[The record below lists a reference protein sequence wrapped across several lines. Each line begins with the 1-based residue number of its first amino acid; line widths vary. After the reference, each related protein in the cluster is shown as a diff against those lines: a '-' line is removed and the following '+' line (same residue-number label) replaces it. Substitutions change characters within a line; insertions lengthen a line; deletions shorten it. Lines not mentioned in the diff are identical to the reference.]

1 MANNHHHMES
11 SSMMMVN
18 NVENTLSKQQSITS
32 TSTATTSKMKRSIT
46 DKSIDQ
52 PVNIVINFLDESKT
66 VFQIHQK
73 ALAKDLFYQV
83 CESLNLIELDY
94 FGLEYYDKNMIQYW
108 LDLERPIHRQLS
120 LSMDNLNMNFAVKF
134 YTTEPSKLEDELTR
148 YLFALQ
154 IKKDLASGDLI
165 CNDNTAALLS
175 AYAIQAECGDFNP
188 NDYNDHHHYI
198 SQFKLISN
206 QDDDFEFKV
215 MENHK
220 KLIDLSPAEADLQL
234 LEIAKELEMYGVK
247 LSSVKDHE
255 GVPLNLAVV
264 HHGILIFQNYTKVNT
279 FDWIKIRKLSFKRK
293 RFFIK
298 LHQEEFF
305 GDVLEFVFQHRN
317 ECKNFWKKCIEQHS
331 FFKCIEIKQKTRKK
345 IRIFS
350 RGSSFRYT
358 GRTQQQISEFI
369 KTNNSINQQQQRSFQ
384 RSNSMKFNSLQKD
397 PHHHHD
403 IGYNVDNNK
412 MVNQNSDNSSIINT
426 CNNNNNNHNSNHNVN
441 NHTSSSSTTTMTTN
455 AIKMVNYHKSCDTI
469 DQQSVFQNHDEPSLL
484 LSSQPFIDT
493 FHQTLNLSSVNL
505 NSTLEFR
512 GFKRRM
518 NQDYYVFRD
527 LVMSERTYLKDL
539 ESMRDWFKNDVSKEP
554 SRSAEM
560 LSLLVN
566 VSEPLI
572 DFHEKFLHDIEYI
585 LFIWDKNGFD
595 SLPPLS
601 TVLNEILKW
610 MSHYEQIIERLP
622 FILER
627 INSNFCSNKE
637 FESICREFE
646 TKKGC
651 YLPYTS
657 FLLKPAFHP
666 SFYAKIIQ
674 KLIDCYCANHC
685 DYLNL
690 KRLVEQ
696 LNNFNHE
703 YANTLDSLINLVI
716 LIELQR
722 DIAGFVNI
730 VQSGRRFIREGCL
743 LKLSKKGF
751 QQRLFFLFSDLLIY
765 ASRSTYINFQF
776 KIHGY
781 FSLYNVFV
789 EETESKFGQNYCFT
803 IYVGNK
809 ILILAAGLES
819 DRQSWI
825 RAIKESAIVLS
836 TQPSSSILPSNDLL
850 DKIDSALSEH
860 LKNLNDHHI
869 SHTTIST
876 MNNNGKNGDH
886 YGVGDNNNTQS
897 RTNTIIHVCWQ
908 RNCTITSADYRYA
921 LTVSFSGYLLRKFK
935 NSSGWQKLWVEFT
948 HFCLFFYKSAEDN
961 YPLASLPVIGYTV
974 SIPSDADNMSK
985 NYVFKLQFKKHVYFF
1000 RAESEYAFNKW
1011 MEVIKKT
1018 TSTSIAAIMPT
1029 TTTTIATPIIDNS
1042 SSVVQLN

>member
-1 MANNHHHMES
+1 M
-11 SSMMMVN
+11 
-18 NVENTLSKQQSITS
+18 
-32 TSTATTSKMKRSIT
+32 
-46 DKSIDQ
+46 
-52 PVNIVINFLDESKT
+52 
-66 VFQIHQK
+66 
-73 ALAKDLFYQV
+73 
-83 CESLNLIELDY
+83 
-94 FGLEYYDKNMIQYW
+94 
-108 LDLERPIHRQLS
+108 S
-120 LSMDNLNMNFAVKF
+120 LSMNNLNMNFAVKF
-134 YTTEPSKLEDELTR
+134 YTIEPSKLEDELTR

-154 IKKDLASGDLI
+154 VKKDLSSGDLVS
-165 CNDNTAALLS
+165 NDNTAALLS
-175 AYAIQAECGDFNP
+175 AYIIQAECGDFNTI
-188 NDYNDHHHYI
+188 DYPDYHYI
-198 SQFKLISN
+198 SQFKLIPN
-206 QDDDFEFKV
+206 QDDDFQLKV

-220 KLIDLSPAEADLQL
+220 QLIGLSPAEADLQF
-234 LEIAKELEMYGVK
+234 LEIAKDLEMYGVK

-264 HHGILIFQNYTKVNT
+264 HYGILIFQNYTKVNT
-279 FDWIKIRKLSFKRK
+279 FDWLKIRKLSFKRK

-350 RGSSFRYT
+350 HGSSFRYT

-369 KTNNSINQQQQRSFQ
+369 KSNNQAIQQRPSFQ

-397 PHHHHD
+397 YYHVNDNHHHRNEN
-403 IGYNVDNNK
+403 GSL
-412 MVNQNSDNSSIINT
+412 VNETNGGTITTKTTAIPAT
-426 CNNNNNNHNSNHNVN
+426 TTIHNHN
-441 NHTSSSSTTTMTTN
+441 
-455 AIKMVNYHKSCDTI
+455 NYHKSCDTI
-469 DQQSVFQNHDEPSLL
+469 DKQSSVFLNVQDDDQQQQQS
-484 LSSQPFIDT
+484 FIDS
-493 FHQTLNLSSVNL
+493 FHQTLNLSTVNL

-527 LVMSERTYLKDL
+527 LVMSERTFLKDL
-539 ESMRDWFKNDVSKEP
+539 ESMRDWFRNDVSKEP

-560 LSLLVN
+560 LSLLLN

-572 DFHEKFLHDIEYI
+572 DFHEKFLHDVEYL

-622 FILER
+622 FIMER
-627 INSNFCSNKE
+627 INQNFCTNKD
-637 FESICREFE
+637 FEQICREFE

-657 FLLKPAFHP
+657 FLLKPAFHLI
-666 SFYAKIIQ
+666 FYAKIIQ
-674 KLIDCYCANHC
+674 S
-685 DYLNL
+685 
-690 KRLVEQ
+690 LVEQ

-703 YANTLDSLINLVI
+703 YSNTLDSLINLVI

-743 LKLSKKGF
+743 MKLSKKGF

-765 ASRSTYINFQF
+765 ASRTTYINFQF

-789 EETESKFGQNYCFT
+789 EETEQKFGQTYCFT

-809 ILILAAGLES
+809 ILILAASTES

-825 RAIKESAIVLS
+825 RAIKESAIAQQQQQQNNNNSLIS
-836 TQPSSSILPSNDLL
+836 TNQSLPSNDLL
-850 DKIDSALSEH
+850 DKIDSALNEH
-860 LKNLNDHHI
+860 WKNLNDA
-869 SHTTIST
+869 TTNTAIST
-876 MNNNGKNGDH
+876 MNNGNNGD
-886 YGVGDNNNTQS
+886 DNQQFSIDNIQQQQQQQS
-897 RTNTIIHVCWQ
+897 RSNTIIHVCWQ
-908 RNCTITSADYRYA
+908 RNCTITNFDYRYA

-948 HFCLFFYKSAEDN
+948 HFCLFFYKTAEDN

-974 SIPSDADNMSK
+974 SIPLDADNMSK

-1000 RAESEYAFNKW
+1000 RAESEYSFNKW
-1011 MEVIKKT
+1011 MEVIKK
-1018 TSTSIAAIMPT
+1018 STS
-1029 TTTTIATPIIDNS
+1029 
-1042 SSVVQLN
+1042 